1 MFEKKVNTK
10 EAPKQAKKE
19 VHKEKKPVKGA
30 SILKI
35 VLVPLLITAVLV
47 AAIYLI
53 MDKMT
58 ERETLLKNVVVA
70 SQDIRVN
77 AYITPDEV
85 DQYFTVI
92 QVDGNAVAE
101 NAYTSVKDLKTKGF
115 YTNIPIGS
123 GQILYSGNIKPTD
136 ARLDKYKSGYE
147 ITSIA
152 VSNFDK
158 GVNGKLREGAII
170 DVYAVD
176 PATDELTLYVE
187 DVYVAGAYDSS
198 GNELTTEEGVAQSF
212 TVYVKAAEIENM
224 NRAINYGE
232 IHIYQK

>member
-10 EAPKQAKKE
+10 EVPKQAKKE
-19 VHKEKKPVKGA
+19 VKNDKKPVKST

-35 VLVPLLITAVLV
+35 VLIPLLITAVLV
-47 AAIYLI
+47 AAIYLV

-92 QVDGNAVAE
+92 QVDGTAVSE
-101 NAYTSVKDLKTKGF
+101 SAYTSLKDLQAKGF

-187 DVYVAGAYDSS
+187 DVYVTAAFDSS
-198 GNELTTEEGVAQSF
+198 GTELTTEEGVAQSF

>member
-1 MFEKKVNTK
+1 MFEKKVNVK
-10 EAPKQAKKE
+10 EAPKQGK
-19 VHKEKKPVKGA
+19 KEKKEKRQLKAP
-30 SILKI
+30 SIVKI

-47 AAIYLI
+47 AAIYI
-53 MDKMT
+53 VMDKMT
-58 ERETLLKNVVVA
+58 ERETFLKNVVVA

-85 DQYFTVI
+85 DQYFDVI

-101 NAYTSVKDLKTKGF
+101 NAYTSLKDLKEKGF
-115 YTNIPIGS
+115 YTNIPIGN
-123 GQILYSGNIKPTD
+123 GQIVYSGNIKPTD

-158 GVNGKLREGAII
+158 GVNGRLREGAII

-187 DVYVAGAYDSS
+187 DVYVAAAYDSS

-212 TVYVKAAEIENM
+212 TVFVKAAEIENM

>member
-1 MFEKKVNTK
+1 MFEKKVNVK
-10 EAPKQAKKE
+10 EAPKQGK
-19 VHKEKKPVKGA
+19 KEKKEKRQVKAPG
-30 SILKI
+30 IVKI

-47 AAIYLI
+47 AAIYLV

-70 SQDIRVN
+70 SQDVRVN

-85 DQYFTVI
+85 DQYFDVI

-101 NAYTSVKDLKTKGF
+101 SAYTSLKDLKAKGF
-115 YTNIPIGS
+115 YTNIAIGS

-136 ARLDKYKSGYE
+136 ARLDKYQSGYE
-147 ITSIA
+147 VTSIA

-170 DVYAVD
+170 DIYAVD
-176 PATDELTLYVE
+176 PATDELALFVE

-212 TVYVKAAEIENM
+212 TVYVKATEIENM
-224 NRAINYGE
+224 NHAINYGE

>member
-1 MFEKKVNTK
+1 
-10 EAPKQAKKE
+10 
-19 VHKEKKPVKGA
+19 
-30 SILKI
+30 
-35 VLVPLLITAVLV
+35 
-47 AAIYLI
+47 

-101 NAYTSVKDLKTKGF
+101 NAYTSLKDLKTKGF

-187 DVYVAGAYDSS
+187 DVYVAGAFDSS

>member
-1 MFEKKVNTK
+1 MFEKKVNVK
-10 EAPKQAKKE
+10 EAPKQGN
-19 VHKEKKPVKGA
+19 KEKKEKRQVKAPG
-30 SILKI
+30 IVKI

-47 AAIYLI
+47 AAIYLV

-85 DQYFTVI
+85 DQYFDVI

-101 NAYTSVKDLKTKGF
+101 NAYTSLKDLKEKGF

>member
-19 VHKEKKPVKGA
+19 VKKEKNPGKST

-35 VLVPLLITAVLV
+35 VLIPLLITAVLV
-47 AAIYLI
+47 AAIYLV

-92 QVDGNAVAE
+92 QVDGTAVSE
-101 NAYTSVKDLKTKGF
+101 SAYTSLK
-115 YTNIPIGS
+115 
-123 GQILYSGNIKPTD
+123 
-136 ARLDKYKSGYE
+136 E
-147 ITSIA
+147 
-152 VSNFDK
+152 
-158 GVNGKLREGAII
+158 
-170 DVYAVD
+170 
-176 PATDELTLYVE
+176 
-187 DVYVAGAYDSS
+187 
-198 GNELTTEEGVAQSF
+198 
-212 TVYVKAAEIENM
+212 
-224 NRAINYGE
+224 
-232 IHIYQK
+232 

>member
-1 MFEKKVNTK
+1 MFEKKVNVK
-10 EAPKQAKKE
+10 EAPKQGK
-19 VHKEKKPVKGA
+19 KEKKEKRQVKAPG
-30 SILKI
+30 IVKI
-35 VLVPLLITAVLV
+35 VFVPLLITVVLV
-47 AAIYLI
+47 AAIYLV

-85 DQYFTVI
+85 DQYFDVI

-101 NAYTSVKDLKTKGF
+101 NAYTSLKDLKEKGF

-187 DVYVAGAYDSS
+187 DVYVAGAFDSS
-198 GNELTTEEGVAQSF
+198 GNELTTEKGVAQSF